1 VLDDRTEIEQ
11 KYEFKKKEIVRRE
24 IKIKKDADL
33 VEYVAWN
40 LDIRNEGNIR
50 VEDGRLSLFYFYFYL
65 FSHFG
70 I

>member
-1 VLDDRTEIEQ
+1 MSL
-11 KYEFKKKEIVRRE
+11 KKR
-24 IKIKKDADL
+24 KIKKRDQDKERCSDL

-40 LDIRNEGNIR
+40 LDIRNKGNVR
-50 VEDGRLSLFYFYFYL
+50 VEDGGLSLFYFYFYL